1 VNEKRIVVPGEL
13 VTEQRKKI
21 GEHVFVESG
30 KAYADSLGLLQE
42 NEDSVRVIPLQ
53 GRYMPRRGDLV
64 VGIVAQVE
72 FSGYTI
78 DINSFY
84 YSFLRKTELRKPLDK
99 GMVISAKISDVDE
112 IREAHLENV
121 RVFYGGEV
129 MDVSPVKVP
138 RIIGKKGSMLQVLK
152 DGTGSSIMAGRNGR
166 VWIKDG
172 NIPLLKKAIR
182 KIEAEAHLS
191 NLTERIK
198 AFIDEEKRKAE
209 IKTEE

>member
-1 VNEKRIVVPGEL
+1 MNEKRIVVPGEL

>member
-1 VNEKRIVVPGEL
+1 MNEKRIVVPGEL

-30 KAYADSLGLLQE
+30 KAYSDSLGLLQE

-53 GRYMPRRGDLV
+53 GRYMPHRGDLI

-112 IREAHLENV
+112 IKEAHLENV

-198 AFIDEEKRKAE
+198 AFIEEEKRKAE